1 MWCGECYSLKNNKR
15 FHISKASVDGKEVSE
30 EHQARMELQW
40 GKRGERKESYLVGRN
55 GDHLMCP
62 FECDTC
68 IFRKLKGRDS
78 KSSSESDNLL
88 LEFIRRANMD
98 AFWSRASSTV
108 LGN

>member
-1 MWCGECYSLKNNKR
+1 M
-15 FHISKASVDGKEVSE
+15 DGKEVSKE
-30 EHQARMELQW
+30 DKVRMEIQW
-40 GKRGERKESYLVGRN
+40 GKRGERREDYLKGRD

-68 IFRKLKGRDS
+68 IFRKLKGRNS
-78 KSSSESDNLL
+78 KSSSESDKLL

-98 AFWSRASSTV
+98 AFWSRATSTV